1 MHFKPFR
8 SLALAAIPLLPATL
22 LADTPAST
30 QWIVTSAKVSGGGN
44 DYVTSLRIVNPN
56 AAAVEVDMYFLPQ
69 TPLDASNNALGDNS
83 AAPKV
88 AVTVPANST
97 LALDDVLA
105 SKFGTAG
112 AGGIRIESFAATGG
126 LNPAPAGVWV
136 LSQTLVVNAK
146 NQAGTPGT
154 NGFAIP
160 SQNQDQVVAVGE
172 TAYVPYISGSPSTTP
187 PSGYRTNLFLLSTN
201 ATGTTGVTVTL
212 RKGDGT
218 SLGSKNITLGKLS
231 QTQINNIASF
241 FGYVP
246 AASDTNLTALVTVTS
261 GGPVATGASII
272 DNAIGSISY
281 APPVKMPV
289 ANNGAYGLILDDG
302 GTAFRGAPTSSTARS
317 TSSRAGIVIPSC
329 GGQDTLFFIQGF
341 GTDSRPEH
349 DVHEERGRQH
359 VLRGNPGRRLRH
371 NGATFSGTIQ
381 TNFDGTDL
389 RHPDVHARRR
399 ARRQPVPRR
408 DRDVHLHRRQ
418 GPGPVRRC
426 PARRADALTLCAAVS
441 GARFPRPRRTST
453 ASRSAACRRSRSRPS
468 SRIPARYSAKAVRV
482 EGANAG
488 AAGRPALKDGDAV
501 LPVVSDGSFKLPQDL
516 AGGFLAAEGRARAA
530 ETGAVF
536 VATGV
541 EVRRE
546 GPAR

>member
-1 MHFKPFR
+1 MRLK
-8 SLALAAIPLLPATL
+8 SLSPLAFAAISLLPATL
-22 LADTPAST
+22 FADIPAST

-56 AAAVEVDMYFLPQ
+56 PAAVEVDMYFLPQ
-69 TPLDASNNALGDNS
+69 TPLDASNSALSDNS

-97 LALDDVLA
+97 LALDDLLA

-112 AGGIRIESFAATGG
+112 AGGIRIDSFAATGG
-126 LNPAPAGVWV
+126 LNPDPAGVWA

-160 SQNQDQVVAVGE
+160 SQNNEQVVALGE
-172 TAYVPYISGSPSTTP
+172 TAYVPYISGSPTTNP

-289 ANNGAYGLILDDG
+289 ANNGAYGLILNDG
-302 GTAFRGAPTSSTARS
+302 FGFSGRAEIFQGSFDYLS
-317 TSSRAGIVIPSC
+317 AGIVIDAC
-329 GGQDTLFFIQGF
+329 GGQPTLFFVQGSERR
-341 GTDSRPEH
+341 DPSRTRPS
-349 DVHEERGRQH
+349 
-359 VLRGNPGRRLRH
+359 RRTPMAARPSREPRPT
-371 NGATFSGTIQ
+371 A
-381 TNFDGTDL
+381 
-389 RHPDVHARRR
+389 PAPRRR
-399 ARRQPVPRR
+399 RSAER
-408 DRDVHLHRRQ
+408 
-418 GPGPVRRC
+418 
-426 PARRADALTLCAAVS
+426 S
-441 GARFPRPRRTST
+441 RRTST
-453 ASRSAACRRSRSRPS
+453 APSTAA
-468 SRIPARYSAKAVRV
+468 
-482 EGANAG
+482 
-488 AAGRPALKDGDAV
+488 
-501 LPVVSDGSFKLPQDL
+501 
-516 AGGFLAAEGRARAA
+516 
-530 ETGAVF
+530 
-536 VATGV
+536 
-541 EVRRE
+541 
-546 GPAR
+546 

>member
-1 MHFKPFR
+1 MHFRPFC
-8 SLALAAIPLLPATL
+8 SLALAAIPLLPAAL

-30 QWIVTSAKVSGGGN
+30 QWVVTSAKVSGGGN

-56 AAAVEVDMYFLPQ
+56 AAAVAVDLYFLPQ
-69 TPLDASNNALGDNS
+69 TPLDTSTNSALGDNS

-88 AVTVPANST
+88 TVTVPANST

-105 SKFGTAG
+105 STFGTAG
-112 AGGIRIESFAATGG
+112 AGGIRVESFAATGG
-126 LNPAPAGVWV
+126 PSPAPAGVWV
-136 LSQTLVVNAK
+136 LSQTLVVNAR

-201 ATGTTGVTVTL
+201 ATGNTAVTVTL
-212 RKGDGT
+212 RKADGT
-218 SLGSKNITLGKLS
+218 SVGSKNLTLGKRS

-246 AASDTNLTALVTVTS
+246 GASDTNLTALVTVTS

-302 GTAFRGAPTSSTARS
+302 FGFSGLAEIVDGAYDYIS
-317 TSSRAGIVIPSC
+317 AGVVIPAVKC
-329 GGQDTLFFIQGF
+329 AGADTLFFLQGSNAPAF
-341 GTDSRPEH
+341 QNTTFTKNSDGSTSFAGTMSDS
-349 DVHEERGRQH
+349 
-359 VLRGNPGRRLRH
+359 
-371 NGATFSGTIQ
+371 AFSGTIQ
-381 TNFDGTDL
+381 TYFDGTIYGTL
-389 RHPDVHARRR
+389 TYTRGSAPAGNPCPAATVTYPFSGAKG
-399 ARRQPVPRR
+399 
-408 DRDVHLHRRQ
+408 LT
-418 GPGPVRRC
+418 PVRR
-426 PARRADALTLCAAVS
+426 AAAALTLCAVS
-441 GARFPRPRRTST
+441 LAAFS
-453 ASRSAACRRSRSRPS
+453 ASAADLYGKPLRGLSPVPVSA
-468 SRIPARYSAKAVRV
+468 IVKDPARYSAKAVRV
-482 EGANAG
+482 EGLNAG
-488 AAGRPALKDGDAV
+488 SAGQPALKDGDAV

-546 GPAR
+546 GR